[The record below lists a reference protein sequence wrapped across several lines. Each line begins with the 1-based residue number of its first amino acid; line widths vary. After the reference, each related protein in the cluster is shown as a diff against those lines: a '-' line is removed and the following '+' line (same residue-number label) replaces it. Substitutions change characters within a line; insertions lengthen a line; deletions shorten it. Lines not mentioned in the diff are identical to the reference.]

1 MQRPLWNGWN
11 KKMTKQTSWTVVG
24 LSVFVAFHL
33 TADLASAQATTGTQ
47 RGIALYGDS
56 AYEGFSQAIEDI
68 YLSSEDLGRIIEL
81 PVKVGQRVKA
91 NDVIARFDDE
101 IEKASMEIAQ
111 AQASMM
117 GEINAAQ
124 AALDMQTIR
133 VEHLRRLLRDEMAGS
148 DELRRAEME
157 LKIAAARLLTA
168 TEQRTL
174 RSAEANRL
182 ELQWK
187 RRTIRAP
194 FDGVVA
200 EKKAGLGA
208 TITPSSPEIVR
219 LVRTDTLHGV
229 FNVMA
234 DRALQMKPGMETQ
247 VYFRAARKTVDG
259 KIDTIGPSI
268 NSESGTIEIRVRID
282 NPTGELRPGDR
293 CTMRVVAPNLSDEG
307 PESVSKL
314 RKSGVNRW

>member
-1 MQRPLWNGWN
+1 MKR
-11 KKMTKQTSWTVVG
+11 TSWTIIV
-24 LSVFVAFHL
+24 LSVCI
-33 TADLASAQATTGTQ
+33 SSGMQAGIAMGQSDGSST

-68 YLSSEDLGRIIEL
+68 YLGSEDLGRIVEL

-91 NDVIARFDDE
+91 NDVVARLDDE

-111 AQASMM
+111 TQASML

-124 AALDMQTIR
+124 ASLDVQTIR
-133 VEHLRRLLRDEMAGS
+133 VEHLRRLMREEMAGS
-148 DELRRAEME
+148 DELRRAELE
-157 LKIAAARLLTA
+157 LKVAKARLLTA
-168 TEQRTL
+168 TEQRAL
-174 RSAEANRL
+174 RLAEANRL

-187 RRTIRAP
+187 RRKIRAP

-208 TITPSSPEIVR
+208 TITPSDPDIVR
-219 LVRTDTLHGV
+219 LVRTDVLHGV

-234 DRALQMKPGMETQ
+234 DRALQMKIGMETQ

-259 KIDTIGPSI
+259 KIETIGPSI
-268 NSESGTIEIRVRID
+268 NSESGTIEIRVRIE
-282 NPTGELRPGDR
+282 NPASELRPGDR
-293 CTMRVVAPNLSDEG
+293 CTMRVIAPSSSKEG
-307 PESVSKL
+307 TESISKL
-314 RKSGVNRW
+314 GSPGVNRW